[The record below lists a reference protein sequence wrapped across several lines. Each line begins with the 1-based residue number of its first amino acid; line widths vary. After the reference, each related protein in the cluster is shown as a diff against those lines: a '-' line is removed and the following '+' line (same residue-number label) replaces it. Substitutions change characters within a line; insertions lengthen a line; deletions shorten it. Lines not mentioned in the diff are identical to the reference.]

1 MKDYFLKSTGP
12 AKATPRQR
20 SYVDYLLA
28 RLTEFRKAGGGG
40 YRQRFAA
47 PVTFAVTR
55 RIAANQLGVD
65 LHAAEH
71 FDAVCEHLKA
81 KIDNTVLGRRNTA
94 RGVQSY
100 HQFEEHEL

>member
-12 AKATPRQR
+12 EKATPLQR

-28 RLTEFRKAGGGG
+28 RLTEFRKAGGGA

-47 PVTFAVTR
+47 PVTFAVVK

-65 LHAAEH
+65 LHDAAH
-71 FDAVCEHLKA
+71 FEAVCDHLKA
-81 KIDNTVLGRRNTA
+81 KIDDTILGRRNAA
-94 RGVQSY
+94 RGVASF
-100 HQFEEHEL
+100 HAFEEHEL